1 MNAINTCYTK
11 AQVSLLCKLRTLWE
25 QHVFWTRSFIISTAS
40 DLGDLDAVT
49 KRLLRNPVDF
59 AEVFAMFYDNETAQ
73 TFQELFTQHLLIAAD
88 LVNATKNNDMKKSQ
102 EAREQWYKN
111 ADEIAVF
118 LASTNP
124 YWDRN
129 TWQTLLFDHLKM
141 TEKEAVLRLSQRYE
155 EDVAIFDL
163 IETSALEMA
172 DYMFHGF
179 INQFDYK

>member
-1 MNAINTCYTK
+1 MDSFNTCYTK
-11 AQVSLLCKLRTLWE
+11 AQVSLLSRLRTLWE

-40 DLGDLDAVT
+40 ELGDLDVVT
-49 KRLLRNPVDF
+49 KRLLRNPADF

-73 TFQELFTQHLLIAAD
+73 TFQELLTQHLLIGAD
-88 LVNATKNNDMKKSQ
+88 LVNAAKNNDMKKAQ
-102 EAREQWYKN
+102 EAREKWYQN

-118 LASTNP
+118 LAETNP

-129 TWQTLLFDHLKM
+129 IWQTLLYDHLEM

-155 EDVAIFDL
+155 EDVAIFDI
-163 IETSALEMA
+163 IEREALEMA

-179 INQFDYK
+179 ISQFDYK